1 LFKSLLFLCIGLY
14 IHGSNNQQ
22 DLRGI
27 GCQLINKPVSSCF
40 FFTSSLSLRG
50 FPFLSGFYSKDLI
63 IEVFEI
69 SGMGVLAYLLVLFS
83 LGFTVIY
90 RIRLVSFLWFMEFN
104 FIPLSYNN
112 GEIGLSL
119 VPMLV
124 LYLFSVV
131 GGSLIS
137 HLIVPLFCISIEFVL
152 KISLLV
158 LVGVILFSS
167 LITYFEVLSIK
178 ISFLTGVLSE
188 GLGLM

>member
-1 LFKSLLFLCIGLY
+1 MY

-27 GCQLINKPVSSCF
+27 GCQLINRPVSSCF

-63 IEVFEI
+63 IEAFEI
-69 SGMGVLAYLLVLFS
+69 SGMGILAYGLVLFS

-90 RIRLVSFLWFMEFN
+90 RIRLINFLWVMEFN
-104 FIPLSYNN
+104 FIPIAVNYGEGLLS
-112 GEIGLSL
+112 I
-119 VPMLV
+119 VPILI

-131 GGSLIS
+131 GGSYIS
-137 HLIVPLFCISIEFVL
+137 QLMVPLVCVNIEFRL
-152 KISLLV
+152 RILLLI
-158 LVGVILFSS
+158 LVGVILFIS
-167 LITYFEVLSIK
+167 LIVFFGVATIEIRA
-178 ISFLTGVLSE
+178 LTGFLSE